1 MGQPSPE
8 SRVASRGKLPLVGGL
23 LVLVATV
30 LGGVFAGTP
39 GALGAGLFGL
49 LALAIQLLAGR
60 FMIGARNGTLQQLM
74 KRWGAGMALRLLGVI
89 LVGVV
94 VWLNPKALAPVP
106 AALGYVGVLIPL
118 LFLEARRI

>member
-8 SRVASRGKLPLVGGL
+8 SRVASREKLPVIGGS
-23 LVLVATV
+23 LVLVAAV
-30 LGGVFAGTP
+30 LGGGFAGAP
-39 GALGAGLFGL
+39 GALAAGLFGL
-49 LALAIQLLAGR
+49 LAAAIQLLAGR
-60 FMIGARNGTLQQLM
+60 LMTGARNATLPQFM

-94 VWLNPKALAPVP
+94 VWLNPKALPPVP

-118 LFLEARRI
+118 LFLEAKRI

>member
-1 MGQPSPE
+1 M
-8 SRVASRGKLPLVGGL
+8 
-23 LVLVATV
+23 ATV

-39 GALGAGLFGL
+39 GALGSGLFGL

-60 FMIGARNGTLQQLM
+60 LMIGARNATLQQLM
-74 KRWGAGMALRLLGVI
+74 KRWGAGMGLRLLGVI

>member
-8 SRVASRGKLPLVGGL
+8 SRVASRGILPTVGGV
-23 LVLVATV
+23 LVLVAAV
-30 LGGVFAGTP
+30 LGGGFAGTS
-39 GALGAGLFGL
+39 GALAAGLFGL

-60 FMIGARNGTLQQLM
+60 LMMGARNATLQQLM

-89 LVGVV
+89 VVGVV
-94 VWLNPKALAPVP
+94 VWLNPKALPPVP